1 MKKQSIGHVFM
12 NGILSENPTF
22 RLLLG
27 MCPTLAISTAAS
39 RGLGMGLATTFVL
52 VFSNMVISMLR
63 NIIPEKVRI
72 PSFIV
77 VIATFVT
84 IIDLVIKAFLPSM
97 SDSLGIYIPLIVVN
111 CIIFARAEAFAF
123 KNPVLPSIVD
133 GLGMGLGFT
142 LSITLLS
149 AVREIIGTGKFFD
162 MQIMPVSYQPMAV
175 IISPSGGFLTL
186 GILLLVVNALIK
198 YVQKRKKMKAEEGIA

>member
-1 MKKQSIGHVFM
+1 MKELRKVFL
-12 NGILSENPTF
+12 NGILNENPTF

-39 RGLGMGLATTFVL
+39 QGLGMGLSATFVL
-52 VFSNMVISMLR
+52 VFSNMVISLMR
-63 NIIPEKVRI
+63 KVIPEKVRI
-72 PSFIV
+72 PCFVV

-84 IIDLVIKAFLPSM
+84 IIDLVIKAFLPSL
-97 SDSLGIYIPLIVVN
+97 SSSLGIYIPLIVVN

-142 LSITLLS
+142 LSLTLLS
-149 AVREIIGTGKFFD
+149 SVREIIGSGKWFG
-162 MQIMPVSYQPMAV
+162 MQVMPAGYKPMS
-175 IISPSGGFLTL
+175 IIIAPSGGFLTL
-186 GILLLVVNALIK
+186 GILILLVNAFVK
-198 YVQKRKKMKAEEGIA
+198 YLTRRKAMRQAEEERA

>member
-149 AVREIIGTGKFFD
+149 AVREIFGTGKFFD
-162 MQIMPVSYQPMAV
+162 MQIMPASYQPMAV

>member
-1 MKKQSIGHVFM
+1 MKKQSIGHVFI
-12 NGILSENPTF
+12 NGIFNENPTF

-27 MCPTLAISTAAS
+27 MCPTLAISTAAA

-52 VFSNMVISMLR
+52 VFSNMVISLLR

-72 PSFIV
+72 PCFIV

-123 KNPVLPSIVD
+123 KNPVFPSFVD
-133 GLGMGLGFT
+133 GLGMGAGFT
-142 LSITLLS
+142 AAITLLS
-149 AVREIIGTGKFFD
+149 AVREIIGSGKLFD
-162 MQIMPVSYQPMAV
+162 MQVMPAGYQPMAV
-175 IISPSGGFLTL
+175 IVSPSGGFLTL
-186 GILLLVVNALIK
+186 GILLLIVNALVK
-198 YVQKRKKMKAEEGIA
+198 SFEKHKQMKAKEEIA

>member
-1 MKKQSIGHVFM
+1 MKKQSIGHVFI
-12 NGILSENPTF
+12 NGIFNENPTF

-27 MCPTLAISTAAS
+27 MCPTLAISTAAA

-52 VFSNMVISMLR
+52 VFSNMVISLLR

-72 PSFIV
+72 PCFIV

-123 KNPVLPSIVD
+123 KNPVFPSLVD
-133 GLGMGLGFT
+133 GLGMGAGFT
-142 LSITLLS
+142 AAITLLS
-149 AVREIIGTGKFFD
+149 AVREIIGSGKLFD
-162 MQIMPVSYQPMAV
+162 MQVMPAGYQPMAV
-175 IISPSGGFLTL
+175 IVSPSGGFLTL
-186 GILLLVVNALIK
+186 GILLLIVNALVK
-198 YVQKRKKMKAEEGIA
+198 SFERHKQMKAKEEIA

>member
-1 MKKQSIGHVFM
+1 
-12 NGILSENPTF
+12 
-22 RLLLG
+22 
-27 MCPTLAISTAAS
+27 
-39 RGLGMGLATTFVL
+39 
-52 VFSNMVISMLR
+52 
-63 NIIPEKVRI
+63 
-72 PSFIV
+72 
-77 VIATFVT
+77 
-84 IIDLVIKAFLPSM
+84 M

-162 MQIMPVSYQPMAV
+162 MQIMPASYQPMAV